1 MSRCQVKCG
10 KKITQNDGMLIKT
23 YGTKIWTDKKTGKRM
38 SKHGPTYKT
47 CLKYITR
54 NTKGQTKDSISTLLL
69 TQLLLADET
78 RNLSDEKK

>member
-47 CLKYITR
+47 CLKIH
-54 NTKGQTKDSISTLLL
+54 N
-69 TQLLLADET
+69 
-78 RNLSDEKK
+78 KKY